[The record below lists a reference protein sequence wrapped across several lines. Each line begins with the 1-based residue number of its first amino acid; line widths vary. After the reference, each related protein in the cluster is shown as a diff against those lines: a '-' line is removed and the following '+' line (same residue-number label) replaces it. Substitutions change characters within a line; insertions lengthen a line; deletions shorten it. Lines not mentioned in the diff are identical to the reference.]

1 MGIIKCDFSGI
12 DTLDIMIDAG
22 FGMNKLMFGDEP
34 DVYKKT
40 IPIFMKKIVKKK
52 LIEIL
57 YEFLKENESEIRL
70 LNFTHDVG
78 LYCGLANTI
87 YKDKNVKLLVKNEF
101 INAIY
106 CYVEKKSSK
115 FVDLDP
121 SILAMIKDKDILA
134 SKIVFDEPKVYEYSV
149 KSK

>member
-1 MGIIKCDFSGI
+1 MSAIKCDFSGI

-57 YEFLKENESEIRL
+57 YECLKANDSEIRL

-78 LYCGLANTI
+78 LYCSLTNTI
-87 YKDKNVKLLVKNEF
+87 YKDKNVKLLVKSEF
-101 INAIY
+101 IKAIN

-121 SILAMIKDKDILA
+121 AVLKMLKDKDMLA
-134 SKIVFDEPKVYEYSV
+134 SKIVFDEPKIYEYSI

>member
-1 MGIIKCDFSGI
+1 MGLIKCDFSGI

-22 FGMNKLMFGDEP
+22 FGLNKLMFGDEP
-34 DVYKKT
+34 DVFKKT

-57 YEFLKENESEIRL
+57 YECLKRKDSEIRF

-78 LYCGLANTI
+78 LYCGIANAI
-87 YKDKNVKLLVKNEF
+87 DKDKNTKILVKNEF
-101 INAIY
+101 INAIN
-106 CYVEKKSSK
+106 CYVERKSSK
-115 FVDLDP
+115 FVDFDP
-121 SILAMIKDKDILA
+121 EILGVLQNKEILA
-134 SKIVFDEPKVYEYSV
+134 SKIVFDEPKTYEYSI

>member
-1 MGIIKCDFSGI
+1 MGTIKCDFSGL

-22 FGMNKLMFGDEP
+22 FGINKLMFGDEP

-57 YEFLKENESEIRL
+57 YECFKEKDSEIRF

-78 LYCGLANTI
+78 LYCGLSNTI
-87 YKDKNVKLLVKNEF
+87 YKDENVKLLVRNEF

-121 SILAMIKDKDILA
+121 AVLAMLKDKDILA
-134 SKIVFDEPKVYEYSV
+134 SKIVFDEPKIYEYSI